1 MARLLELTILGES
14 LAILAILAIL
24 MGVPVAGVVSFG
36 ATTIA
41 KKNWP
46 ADTLTSI
53 LTARV
58 AIPTRRY

>member
-1 MARLLELTILGES
+1 MAWLLDLTVLGGS

-24 MGVPVAGVVSFG
+24 MGVPVAGVASFG

-46 ADTLTSI
+46 ADMLPSI

-58 AIPTRRY
+58 AISTRR